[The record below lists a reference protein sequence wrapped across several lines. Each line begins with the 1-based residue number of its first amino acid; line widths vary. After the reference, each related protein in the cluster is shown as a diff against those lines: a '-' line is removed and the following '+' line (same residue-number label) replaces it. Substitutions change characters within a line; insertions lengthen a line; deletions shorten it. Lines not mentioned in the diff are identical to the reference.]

1 VATMLISATQALP
14 QKTQILNISVIIDY
28 PDHFEQ
34 LVTWLTTV
42 NAQNFTFV
50 IQEQSKDAIL
60 SNQTR
65 INILK
70 AHGEIIPRI
79 ADIQTQVPDSRINT
93 VVSII
98 SEFNRALN
106 TTIKGVFDFIP
117 DTYTANYLVTQGITY
132 YQGYCFDQWK
142 IDYMSMRGGLQMPYY
157 ASSQHVNI
165 PSNNTTGIV
174 ILPHASWDWSAS
186 FTVTHNL
193 QLHPVNVIDRIY
205 NGNTE
210 YAQSYFIQLL
220 DRSMQASEPFGY
232 QMIQFEWDW
241 AYREGVTDQF
251 ATIIN
256 AVQTR
261 PYPILTCSDTVDWFK
276 TAYSQGTPAYS
287 IDFTSPY
294 NNQRIEWYSNT
305 EFRVARIDQIVV
317 SFVNYTDQT
326 PDRYLTNYA
335 SINWAAPSNSSEN
348 GIDNSLTFAIDAL
361 GGAED
366 RHSITTDGY
375 PYTGSL
381 ADFQNI
387 YQPIDPKTDPNQHFL
402 PLLIITVIILILF
415 FVRFRQQIQKKG
427 MLRKIFTLP

>member
-1 VATMLISATQALP
+1 
-14 QKTQILNISVIIDY
+14 
-28 PDHFEQ
+28 
-34 LVTWLTTV
+34 
-42 NAQNFTFV
+42 
-50 IQEQSKDAIL
+50 
-60 SNQTR
+60 
-65 INILK
+65 
-70 AHGEIIPRI
+70 
-79 ADIQTQVPDSRINT
+79 
-93 VVSII
+93 
-98 SEFNRALN
+98 
-106 TTIKGVFDFIP
+106 
-117 DTYTANYLVTQGITY
+117 
-132 YQGYCFDQWK
+132 
-142 IDYMSMRGGLQMPYY
+142 MPYY

-193 QLHPVNVIDRIY
+193 QLPPVNVIDRIY

-232 QMIQFEWDW
+232 QMIQLEWDW

-287 IDFTSPY
+287 IDFTSLY

-335 SINWAAPSNSSEN
+335 LYKRAAPSNSSEN

-361 GGAED
+361 GGAK
-366 RHSITTDGY
+366 
-375 PYTGSL
+375 TGT
-381 ADFQNI
+381 Q
-387 YQPIDPKTDPNQHFL
+387 
-402 PLLIITVIILILF
+402 
-415 FVRFRQQIQKKG
+415 
-427 MLRKIFTLP
+427 